1 VVILWTSCGSHWEFN
16 GNTLWIENKIENF
29 SLPPPPHSPKSQKK
43 KYGFYWVHVKHFHW
57 LCMKSMA
64 INMYV
69 YHHLKATR
77 IGLWPNTCK
86 CISYEPIDHK
96 DNKRIMI
103 FVVQLITIFLICWK
117 VQNFISF
124 GQSSNFK

>member
-1 VVILWTSCGSHWEFN
+1 MWWYCEHLVDHI
-16 GNTLWIENKIENF
+16 GNSMGTHCEYKTKLKI
-29 SLPPPPHSPKSQKK
+29 SASPPPSPKYQKK